1 MNDGGRIRRLA
12 VFQSRLEPDL
22 FSGANRRIVETVAE
36 SADDFQNSNST
47 CRFKYDFEKKRVVAN
62 REIANRNMPIM
73 SFGEDENGELYL
85 MTFSASGQGIDRI
98 VRK

>member
-1 MNDGGRIRRLA
+1 MWGL
-12 VFQSRLEPDL
+12 S
-22 FSGANRRIVETVAE
+22 
-36 SADDFQNSNST
+36 
-47 CRFKYDFEKKRVVAN
+47 YDFDQKRVVAN
-62 REIANRNMPIM
+62 REIQNRGLPIM